1 MRSVRIT
8 PWSSMVFLLLLLI
21 AHAQDVTLPLRSNS
35 TRFLVLGDTG
45 TGGREQREIGVRA
58 EQYRQKTRFDFALLL
73 GDNLYGSERPQ
84 DYVRKFEEPYR
95 PLLEAGV
102 KFYASLGNHDDPN
115 QRFYKL
121 FNMNGERYY
130 TFKNYHV
137 QFFALDCNYLDRKL
151 LEWLEEELR
160 KSTAEWKAAFF
171 HHPLYSSGKHG
182 SETDL
187 RKLLEPL
194 FIQYGI
200 DVVFAG
206 HEHFYERIKP
216 QKGTYYFT
224 NGGAAKLRH
233 GDIRNVGLTEKGFD
247 TDYSFMIVEIDQS
260 GFHFQAISRAG
271 QTVDTGTIPRML
283 RETSLKPGPPPPQ
296 PASGSR
302 PPVAP

>member
-1 MRSVRIT
+1 MRTVIIR
-8 PWSSMVFLLLLLI
+8 PWSSIVVVLLLAI
-21 AHAQDVTLPLRSNS
+21 AHAQDVKLPLRPDS

-45 TGGREQREIGVRA
+45 TGGREQREIGARA
-58 EQYRQKTRFDFALLL
+58 EQYRQKVRFDFALLL

-84 DYVRKFEEPYR
+84 DYVHKFEEPYK
-95 PLLEAGV
+95 PLLDAGV
-102 KFYASLGNHDDPN
+102 KFHASLGNHDDPN

-130 TFKNYHV
+130 TFRNNHV
-137 QFFALDCNYLDRKL
+137 QFFALDSNYLDRKQ

-160 KSTAEWKAAFF
+160 KSNADWKIAFF

-194 FIQYGI
+194 FIQYGL

-216 QKGTYYFT
+216 QKGIYHFT

-233 GDIRNVGLTEKGFD
+233 GDIRNIGLTEKGFD
-247 TDYSFMIVEIDQS
+247 TDYSFMIVEIDKS
-260 GFHFQAISRAG
+260 SFHFQAISRAG
-271 QTVDTGTIPRML
+271 QTVDSGTIPRML

-296 PASGSR
+296 PVSGSR
-302 PPVAP
+302 PPAAP